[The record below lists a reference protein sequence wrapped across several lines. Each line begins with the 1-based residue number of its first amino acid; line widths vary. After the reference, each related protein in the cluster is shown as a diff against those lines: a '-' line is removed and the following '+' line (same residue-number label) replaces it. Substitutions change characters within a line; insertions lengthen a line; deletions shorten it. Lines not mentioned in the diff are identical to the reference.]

1 MIHGARSTSLTL
13 KEKESLRMQ
22 RIKMSSKP
30 VSQANKIPTLTCANK
45 ILLKV
50 RTSLALVCVVIYFY
64 FIVRFVSYLIPFLF
78 RIVSF
83 CSPLASV
90 SLLVWHLPPQPHPCW
105 VCSGGLLHQS
115 GCLHFVSVFC
125 FYYEKKCYWGRCGL

>member
-13 KEKESLRMQ
+13 KEKESLGMQ
-22 RIKMSSKP
+22 RIKLSSKP

-50 RTSLALVCVVIYFY
+50 RTSLALVCVVTFLLHSKICEL
-64 FIVRFVSYLIPFLF
+64 SHIPFLF
-78 RIVSF
+78 KIVSF

-90 SLLVWHLPPQPHPCW
+90 SLLGWHLPPH
-105 VCSGGLLHQS
+105 LA
-115 GCLHFVSVFC
+115 
-125 FYYEKKCYWGRCGL
+125 